1 MPFTTTKSA
10 FWAGFRDS
18 APFILIAGPFGMLFG
33 VLAAEAGLNV
43 LEALAFS
50 LAVFAGAAQFTALQ
64 LMQEQAPTVIVLISA
79 LAVNLRMAMYSASL
93 TPYLGAAPLWQRAF
107 AAYLVVDQSYAV
119 SIVKFE
125 AEPKMTVPH
134 RMAYFLGTNGIV
146 APLWMAATVI
156 GALVGAQVPD
166 SWGLDFVLPLA
177 FLAMIGPM
185 LRTPAHLAACF
196 TAIVVALL
204 AAGLPY
210 NFGLIVAGLTGMMVG
225 AQTELWLERHKAQS
239 EAAR

>member
-18 APFILIAGPFGMLFG
+18 APFILVAGPFGLLFG
-33 VLAAEAGLNV
+33 VLAAESGLNV

-64 LMQEQAPTVIVLISA
+64 LMQEQAPTIIVLISA

-107 AAYLVVDQSYAV
+107 AAYLVVDQSYTL

-125 AEPKMTVPH
+125 TEPKMTVPQ
-134 RMAYFLGTNGIV
+134 RMAYFAGTNGVI
-146 APLWMAATVI
+146 APLWMTATVI

-166 SWGLDFVLPLA
+166 SWGLNFVLPLA

-196 TAIVVALL
+196 TAVVTALL

-210 NFGLIVAGLTGMMVG
+210 NFGLIVAGLTGMIVG
-225 AQTELWLERHKAQS
+225 AQTELWLERHKALR
-239 EAAR
+239 EVAR

>member
-18 APFILIAGPFGMLFG
+18 APFILVAGPFGMLFG

-43 LEALAFS
+43 LEALSFS

-64 LMQEQAPTVIVLISA
+64 LMQEQAPTIIVLVSA

-93 TPYLGAAPLWQRAF
+93 TPYLGAAPLWQRAI
-107 AAYLVVDQSYAV
+107 AAYFVVDQSYAL

-125 AEPKMTVPH
+125 AEPDMSVPQ
-134 RMAYFLGTNGIV
+134 RMAYFLGTCGIV
-146 APLWMAATVI
+146 APLWMAATYV

-166 SWGLDFVLPLA
+166 SWGLEFVLPLA

-196 TAIVVALL
+196 SAIVTALL

-210 NFGLIVAGLTGMMVG
+210 NFGLIVAGLTGMIVG
-225 AQTELWLERHKAQS
+225 AQTELWLERRKALH
-239 EAAR
+239 EVAR